1 MGITHLEVRRHP
13 TWQLESQRPNSV
25 PVFLA
30 HSGRAR
36 LVLTVAVLIVA
47 MTVLVLR

>member
-36 LVLTVAVLIVA
+36 LVVTVGVLILA
-47 MTVLVLR
+47 LTALALR